1 MQRYVGRPVALVG
14 DIGGTR
20 ARFALCDPDGA
31 NVRGFTSLMTRDYR
45 TIREALTT
53 YLAGEGA
60 RPETVSLAVAG
71 PVSGGTVD
79 LTNAD
84 WQFTAGD
91 VAQAT
96 GAGHVRFVND
106 FEALARVLPDLA
118 PADLAVI
125 VEGAYEPG
133 APRIVLGPGTGFGM
147 ASLVTTRSGRVA
159 VAGEGGHVTFGA
171 TTADERTVR
180 DHLAAR
186 HGHVSVERMLSGSGI
201 EAIYTALGGPGA
213 PDVSEIVDRGLSG
226 DAAARAALD
235 MFVRV
240 LARIAGD
247 MALVLGARGGVY
259 IAGGIAP
266 RILPALD
273 SDTFREAF
281 RAKGRMSTYLDGV
294 PVRVITAQDAG
305 LRGAAATLAD
315 PPADFEPDRHIAGWA
330 DH

>member
-20 ARFALCDPDGA
+20 ARFALCDPDGS
-31 NVRGFTSLMTRDYR
+31 NVRGFTSMMTRDYG
-45 TIREALTT
+45 TIREALAT

-71 PVSGGTVD
+71 PVSGGRVD

-84 WQFTAGD
+84 WHFTAGD
-91 VAQAT
+91 VAQVT
-96 GAGHVRFVND
+96 GAADVRFVND

-118 PADLAVI
+118 PCDLAVI
-125 VEGAYEPG
+125 VEGGYEPG
-133 APRIVLGPGTGFGM
+133 APRIVLGPGTGFGV
-147 ASLVTTRSGRVA
+147 ASLVTTRKGRVS

-171 TTADERTVR
+171 TSEEERRVR
-180 DHLAAR
+180 DLLAAR
-186 HGHVSVERMLSGSGI
+186 HGHVSVERVLSGNGI
-201 EAIYTALGGPGA
+201 EAIYTALGGSDGA
-213 PDVSEIVDRGLSG
+213 TVGDIVKHGLEG
-226 DAAARAALD
+226 DPPARAALD
-235 MFVRV
+235 MFTRV

-266 RILPALD
+266 RMLSALD
-273 SDTFREAF
+273 TDMFREAF
-281 RAKGRMSTYLDGV
+281 RAKGRLSAYLDGV
-294 PVRVITAQDAG
+294 PVRVITAEDAG
-305 LRGAAATLAD
+305 LRGAAAMLAD
-315 PPADFEPDRHIAGWA
+315 PPAALESDRQLAGWA